1 MIIQLRKKRLI
12 FGAFLVA
19 AAVLAAGGAALQEN
33 DDKVTHVA
41 TDRKVIA
48 LTIDDGPHYKT
59 TPEILEVLK
68 AKNVHVTFFILGE
81 NAAENSRLLAKE
93 VADGHE
99 VAVHA
104 YHHQLL
110 TKMDKVHINKELD
123 ETEAMLQKV
132 SAVKPTLFRPPGGFY
147 NDAVVEAAKERG
159 YSLILWNIDPR
170 DWARPPVDNVVETI
184 LSKVSP
190 GSIVL
195 LHDGQYPL
203 PTPKALGI
211 IIDRLRAQGY
221 EFRTVSELL
230 NEMKSASSNE

>member
-1 MIIQLRKKRLI
+1 MIIQFRKRQLA
-12 FGAFLVA
+12 FGAFLMVA
-19 AAVLAAGGAALQEN
+19 ALLAVGGAALPG
-33 DDKVTHVA
+33 DSDKVTHIA
-41 TDRKVIA
+41 TDHKVIA

-81 NAAENSRLLAKE
+81 NAAENVRLLAKE

-110 TKMDKVHINKELD
+110 TKLDKVHINKELD
-123 ETEAMLQKV
+123 ETEAVLQKV
-132 SAVKPTLFRPPGGFY
+132 SAAKPKLFRPPGGFY
-147 NDAVVEAAKERG
+147 NDAVVAAARERG
-159 YSLILWNIDPR
+159 YSMILWNIDPR
-170 DWARPPVDNVVETI
+170 DWARPSVDDVVETI
-184 LSKVSP
+184 LSKASP

-230 NEMKSASSNE
+230 HEMKTAGSN